1 MADIK
6 IEDIKKLKDA
16 TGVGLTAA
24 KKALEEA
31 GGDYDKAV
39 EEMRVKGLAK
49 ADKKSDRA
57 AEAGLVHSYMHGER
71 IGSMVEINCET
82 DFVAKTDDFKDFVH
96 EIALHVAAAA
106 PQYVSVDDIPADVI
120 AKEKDL
126 FKQELENEGKKGDMV
141 EKIIEGKVKKWQSEI
156 CLLEQGFI
164 KDPDT
169 KVGDL
174 LREQIAK
181 LGENM
186 KIARFARFELGN

>member
-1 MADIK
+1 
-6 IEDIKKLKDA
+6 
-16 TGVGLTAA
+16 
-24 KKALEEA
+24 
-31 GGDYDKAV
+31 
-39 EEMRVKGLAK
+39 
-49 ADKKSDRA
+49 
-57 AEAGLVHSYMHGER
+57 
-71 IGSMVEINCET
+71 MVEVNCET
-82 DFVAKTDDFKDFVH
+82 DFVAKTDDFKSFVH

-106 PQYVSVDDIPADVI
+106 PQYVSTDDIPAEVSE
-120 AKEKDL
+120 KEKEL
-126 FKQELENEGKKGDMV
+126 FRQELENEGKKGDMV

-186 KIARFARFELGN
+186 KIARFARFELGQQVGSNDQKRIRRHQAEGPRRLW